1 MTVKIFLDTA
11 VFIYFLEANPL
22 YVDKVE
28 KFLENSINNNYE
40 LITST
45 VTIMEFCTKP
55 YELGNTGLISQFND
69 FLSILKITSI
79 SINEEIALEA
89 AKLRGK
95 YKSLKGMDS
104 LQVASAIKG
113 GCNKFISNDRKL
125 KQITEINIELVEDF

>member
-1 MTVKIFLDTA
+1 
-11 VFIYFLEANPL
+11 
-22 YVDKVE
+22 VDKVE

-125 KQITEINIELVEDF
+125 KQITEINVELVEDF